1 MEDDYLSLSFNS
13 YDKGPGKVLQKSQ
26 DFTLFVDHIPVS
38 LTQVI
43 ITILCDVFYDNHLGW
58 FEVSFYGLW

>member
-43 ITILCDVFYDNHLGW
+43 ITILCDAFL
-58 FEVSFYGLW
+58 